1 MTENR
6 AIKITIE
13 DALHCE
19 KFIYGEELC
28 EEAEIWDKY
37 RSIGTVEECR
47 AAVEKAYAYLSGS
60 ISNGI
65 FTEVICKKCR
75 SRREG
80 AKNK

>member
-28 EEAEIWDKY
+28 EEAEYGI
-37 RSIGTVEECR
+37 STVPS
-47 AAVEKAYAYLSGS
+47 AQ
-60 ISNGI
+60 
-65 FTEVICKKCR
+65 
-75 SRREG
+75 
-80 AKNK
+80 